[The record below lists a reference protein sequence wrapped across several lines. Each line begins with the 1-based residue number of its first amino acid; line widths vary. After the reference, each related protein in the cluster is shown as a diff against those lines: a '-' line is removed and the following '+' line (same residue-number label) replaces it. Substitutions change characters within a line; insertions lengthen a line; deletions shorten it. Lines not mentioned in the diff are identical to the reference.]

1 MVSNELLFVENNET
15 LGRKPSISNEEIK
28 RLVRQSKNEPFKPA
42 KELKKELQI
51 QRWSKSQK
59 SPQLLTVKHVAK
71 RIEYAKIRKDWPVEK
86 WRHIL
91 WSDESKI
98 VFFGGKGSRS
108 YVRRPPRAEYNP
120 RLSFKTVKHG
130 GSNIMVWA
138 CFSYYGVVPIHRIQG
153 IMDQH
158 IYTDILENVMA
169 PYAEDEIPFFLDIST
184 G

>member
-1 MVSNELLFVENNET
+1 
-15 LGRKPSISNEEIK
+15 
-28 RLVRQSKNEPFKPA
+28 
-42 KELKKELQI
+42 
-51 QRWSKSQK
+51 
-59 SPQLLTVKHVAK
+59 VKHVAK

-98 VFFGGKGSRS
+98 GFFGWKGSRS
-108 YVRRPPRAEYNP
+108 YVRRPPRTENNP
-120 RLSFKTVKHG
+120 RFTFKTVKHW

-138 CFSYYGVVPIHRIQG
+138 CFSYYGVDPIHMIQG

-169 PYAEDEIPFFLDIST
+169 LYAEDEMPFFWTFQQDNDPKHTRKKARKWFEQKSIRVMISHPT
-184 G
+184 